1 MIARAP
7 PVRRLRHAFERCRPV
22 KFSDK
27 LDQVKLKRI
36 AAAGRFSG
44 ARRVQWPMARKREPA
59 TMFQVLR
66 EFPRLDSAGGIL
78 LVAAA
83 LLALAVNN
91 SPLAPLYD
99 ALLSIRLEIRIDT
112 LLIAKPL
119 LLWIND
125 GLMAIFFLL
134 VGLEV
139 KRELLEGEL
148 STPAQALL
156 PAVVAVAGMAVPAAI
171 YAALN
176 WRDPVAVHGWAIPT
190 ATDIAFALG
199 ILALVGSRVPLSLK
213 VFLTAIAIFDDL
225 GAIVVIAV
233 FYTAG
238 LSIESLVA
246 AAVASAVL
254 LGLNLAGVTR
264 RAPYFVVGIVLWV
277 CVLKSGVHATL
288 AGVVL
293 AMAIPLRAKDRDGRS
308 PLHELEEALQPW
320 VGFGIMPLFAFANA
334 GIPLAGLSVA
344 TLFEPVPLGIAAG
357 LFFGKQLGVFGT
369 TWLIV
374 RSGLAPVLV
383 GATWSQVYGI
393 ALLAGV
399 GFTMSLFIGTLA
411 FDHSELG
418 VATRVGVLTGSFL
431 SAAVGFA
438 VLRFSTRRDP
448 VLAKHVAG

>member
-1 MIARAP
+1 MFRA
-7 PVRRLRHAFERCRPV
+7 
-22 KFSDK
+22 
-27 LDQVKLKRI
+27 
-36 AAAGRFSG
+36 
-44 ARRVQWPMARKREPA
+44 
-59 TMFQVLR
+59 LR

-83 LLALAVNN
+83 ALALVANN

-148 STPAQALL
+148 SSPARAML
-156 PAVVAVAGMAVPAAI
+156 PAVVALAGMAVPAAL
-171 YAALN
+171 YALLN
-176 WRDPVAVHGWAIPT
+176 LDDPVAIHGWAIPT

-199 ILALVGSRVPLSLK
+199 ILALVGSRVPTSLK
-213 VFLTAIAIFDDL
+213 VFLTAVAIFDDL
-225 GAIVVIAV
+225 GAIVVIAI
-233 FYTAG
+233 FYTAD
-238 LSIESLVA
+238 LSMESLVA
-246 AAVASAVL
+246 AGLATAGLIL
-254 LGLNLAGVTR
+254 LNMFGVTR
-264 RAPYFVVGIVLWV
+264 RAPYFVVGAILWV

-288 AGVVL
+288 AGVVIAL
-293 AMAIPLRAKDRDGRS
+293 AIPLRAKDRDGHS
-308 PLHELEEALQPW
+308 PLHELEQTLQPW

-334 GIPLAGLSVA
+334 GIPLAGLSFS
-344 TLFEPVPLGIAAG
+344 TLLEPVPLGIAAG
-357 LFFGKQLGVFGT
+357 LFIGKQLGVFGT

-383 GATWSQVYGI
+383 GATWPQVYGI
-393 ALLAGV
+393 SLLAGV

-411 FDHSELG
+411 FDHADLG

-431 SAAVGFA
+431 SAIVGFA
-438 VLRFSTRRDP
+438 VLRFSSRRDA
-448 VLAKHVAG
+448 VLAEQAAR

>member
-1 MIARAP
+1 MFRA
-7 PVRRLRHAFERCRPV
+7 
-22 KFSDK
+22 
-27 LDQVKLKRI
+27 
-36 AAAGRFSG
+36 
-44 ARRVQWPMARKREPA
+44 
-59 TMFQVLR
+59 LR

-78 LVAAA
+78 LVGAAI
-83 LLALAVNN
+83 LALIANN

-148 STPAQALL
+148 SSPSQAML
-156 PAVVAVAGMAVPAAI
+156 PALVALAGMAVPAAI

-176 WRDPVAVHGWAIPT
+176 RDDAVAIHGWAIPT

-199 ILALVGSRVPLSLK
+199 ILALVGSRVPVSLK
-213 VFLTAIAIFDDL
+213 VFLTAVAIFDDL
-225 GAIVVIAV
+225 GAIVVIAI
-233 FYTAG
+233 FYTAN

-246 AAVASAVL
+246 AAIAATGL
-254 LGLNLAGVTR
+254 LLLNVFGVTR
-264 RAPYFVVGIVLWV
+264 RAPYFVVGVILWV

-293 AMAIPLRAKDRDGRS
+293 ALAIPLRAKDRDGHS
-308 PLHELEEALQPW
+308 PLHELEHTLQPW

-334 GIPLAGLSVA
+334 GIPLAGLSLA
-344 TLFEPVPLGIAAG
+344 TLLEPVPLGIAAG
-357 LFFGKQLGVFGT
+357 LFVGKQLGVFAT

-374 RSGLAPVLV
+374 RSGLAPALT
-383 GATWSQVYGI
+383 GATWTQVYGV

-411 FDHSELG
+411 FDDPQLG
-418 VATRVGVLTGSFL
+418 VATRVGVLAGSFL
-431 SAAVGFA
+431 SAIVGFA
-438 VLRFSTRRDP
+438 VLRVGVRRAP
-448 VLAKHVAG
+448 PPQRAR